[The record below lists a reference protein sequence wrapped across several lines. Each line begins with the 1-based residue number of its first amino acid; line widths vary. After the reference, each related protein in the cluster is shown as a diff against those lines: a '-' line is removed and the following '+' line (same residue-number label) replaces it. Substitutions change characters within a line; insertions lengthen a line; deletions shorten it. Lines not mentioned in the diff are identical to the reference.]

1 MISQSFRRSPITRMR
16 QRIAAGS
23 QHSNRELCR
32 LSANGTYF
40 LSYRDAADV
49 SDKLNHQTAHTMT
62 FALVTLGVIEIV
74 NKGEPNPNGG
84 KASEFRY
91 LLSQSETCA
100 DEDDRGFDL

>member
-1 MISQSFRRSPITRMR
+1 MR

-40 LSYRDAADV
+40 LSYCDAADV

-100 DEDDRGFDL
+100 DEDDRGFDLYAPD

>member
-1 MISQSFRRSPITRMR
+1 MR

-74 NKGEPNPNGG
+74 NKGKPNPIGG

-91 LLSQSETCA
+91 LLSEAENAPGTEEE
-100 DEDDRGFDL
+100 DEDEQGFIL

>member
-1 MISQSFRRSPITRMR
+1 
-16 QRIAAGS
+16 
-23 QHSNRELCR
+23 
-32 LSANGTYF
+32 
-40 LSYRDAADV
+40 
-49 SDKLNHQTAHTMT
+49 MT

-100 DEDDRGFDL
+100 DEDDQGFEL

>member
-1 MISQSFRRSPITRMR
+1 MR

-84 KASEFRY
+84 KAAQFRY
-91 LLSQSETCA
+91 LLPETESAPGA
-100 DEDDRGFDL
+100 DEDDRGFDLYAPD